1 MVSTAGTHG
10 EKLCPVCVMGD
21 CVIVRALDRVE
32 ELLPK
37 RAIDAP
43 IGSVVV
49 EMRRFVRLVGEGVL
63 RARRRVSLC
72 GPVGMGSLVGNLALW
87 RLLQS
92 ELKLVVS
99 ESL

>member
-1 MVSTAGTHG
+1 M
-10 EKLCPVCVMGD
+10 CCVCVIGD

-63 RARRRVSLC
+63 RARRRVSSC
-72 GPVGMGSLVGNLALW
+72 GPVGIGSLVANLASW

-92 ELKLVVS
+92 ELRLVVS
-99 ESL
+99 ES